1 MQGELQ
7 VMATTVISTEQTVTR
22 PKGISHGGKP
32 PGNGSRGG
40 RGPNGGGRDG
50 DDSARYLTP
59 DHRYRIGMW
68 VALCSITMLFTALTS
83 AYIVRSRLNTAND
96 WQPINVPQML
106 WLSTSLILL
115 SSATFESARRFL
127 RRGEDSRFRVWLLA
141 TVLLGLGFLATQLLA
156 WRELVGQGIY
166 LTSNPHSS
174 FFYLLTAVHAL
185 HLLGGILML
194 GYLLWRAWGLKGG
207 DEARARRQDSADA
220 VGLYWHFMD
229 GLWVYL
235 FLLLF
240 LWR

>member
-1 MQGELQ
+1 
-7 VMATTVISTEQTVTR
+7 MATTVISSKETVTR
-22 PKGISHGGKP
+22 PRGIKHGGTTP

-40 RGPNGGGRDG
+40 RGPNGGGG
-50 DDSARYLTP
+50 DDSSRHLTP

-96 WQPINVPQML
+96 WQPIGVPQML

-115 SSATFESARRFL
+115 SSATFEAARRYL
-127 RRGEDSRFRVWLLA
+127 RRGEEERYQLWLLA
-141 TVLLGLGFLATQLLA
+141 TVLLGLGFLVTQWLA
-156 WRELVGQGIY
+156 WRELVAQGIY

-185 HLLGGILML
+185 HLLGGIMML
-194 GYLLWRAWGLKGG
+194 TYLLWRAWGRHRSSGG
-207 DEARARRQDSADA
+207 AQAMARRQDSAGA
-220 VGLYWHFMD
+220 VALYWHFMD